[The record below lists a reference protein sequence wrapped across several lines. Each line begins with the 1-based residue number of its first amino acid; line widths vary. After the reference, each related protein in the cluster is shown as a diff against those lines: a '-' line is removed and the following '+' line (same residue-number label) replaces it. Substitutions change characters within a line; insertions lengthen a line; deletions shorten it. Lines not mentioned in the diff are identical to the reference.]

1 MSKEILS
8 QEEIDALLKALT
20 EGEETAEA
28 VKQEIEKEKVSE
40 RRVKVYDFRRPERF
54 SKDQIRTFH
63 MIFSAFSRL
72 ASTNLAAFL
81 RSRVQINLL
90 SVDQLTYDEFVRS
103 VPSPTYLCIFS
114 MLPLEGRCLLQISL
128 DIVFLMLDRLLGGP
142 GGVPAHIRALTEIEN
157 RIMGGIMERVMMAMT
172 EAWSSIYSIEPR
184 IEAMESNLEFVQIV
198 SGNDMVI
205 LFSFEI
211 EIGDRQGMLTVC
223 IPYIVVEPITR
234 SLSASLWFASR
245 KSSDPETQ
253 KNVERLMGK
262 VKLPISVELGRT
274 NISLGDFLELEV
286 GDVVVLN
293 QRLNKPLN
301 IRVGKKVKMVGVPGR
316 VGNRI
321 AVRVDRLKEE
331 TNHE

>member
-1 MSKEILS
+1 MGKEILS
-8 QEEIDALLKALT
+8 QEEIDVLLKTLT
-20 EGEETAEA
+20 EGEEAAET

-40 RRVKVYDFRRPERF
+40 RRIKVYDFRRPERF

-72 ASTNLAAFL
+72 ASSSLAAFL

-103 VPSPTYLCIFS
+103 VPNPTYLCIFS

-142 GGVPAHIRALTEIEN
+142 GDVPTNIRALTEIEN
-157 RIMGGIMERVMMAMT
+157 RIMGGIMERVMMAMA

-211 EIGDRQGMLTVC
+211 EIGDRQGMLTMC

-245 KSSDPETQ
+245 KSSDPEIQ
-253 KNVERLMGK
+253 KNVERLITR

-274 NISLGDFLELEV
+274 NISLGDFLNLEV
-286 GDVVVLN
+286 GDVVVLD
-293 QRLNKPLN
+293 QRIDRPLN
-301 IRVGKKVKMVGVPGR
+301 VRVGKRVKMVGVPGR
-316 VGNRI
+316 VGSRI

-331 TNHE
+331 INHE

>member
-1 MSKEILS
+1 MGKEILS
-8 QEEIDALLKALT
+8 QEEIDALLKTLT
-20 EGEETAEA
+20 EGEEAAET

-40 RRVKVYDFRRPERF
+40 RRIKVYDFRRPERF

-72 ASTNLAAFL
+72 ASSSLAAFL

-103 VPSPTYLCIFS
+103 VPNPTYLCIFS

-142 GGVPAHIRALTEIEN
+142 GDVPTNTRALTEIEN
-157 RIMGGIMERVMMAMT
+157 RIMGGIMERVMMAMA

-211 EIGDRQGMLTVC
+211 EIGDRQGMLTMC

-245 KSSDPETQ
+245 KSSDPEIQ
-253 KNVERLMGK
+253 KNVERLITR

-274 NISLGDFLELEV
+274 NISLGDFLNLEV
-286 GDVVVLN
+286 GDVVVLD
-293 QRLNKPLN
+293 QRIDRPLN
-301 IRVGKKVKMVGVPGR
+301 VRVGKRVKMVGVPGR
-316 VGNRI
+316 VGSRI

-331 TNHE
+331 INHE